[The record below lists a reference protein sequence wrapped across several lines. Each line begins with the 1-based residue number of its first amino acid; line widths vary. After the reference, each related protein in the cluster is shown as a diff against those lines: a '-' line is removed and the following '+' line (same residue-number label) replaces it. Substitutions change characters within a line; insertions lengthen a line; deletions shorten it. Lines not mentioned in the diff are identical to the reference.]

1 MYRIVLRHQA
11 TDNRV
16 ARFVVSGRLFLRF
29 RHHHGAAFRTHHD
42 FVFRFFELNHRD
54 DAFVAAGSKQGRFVD
69 QVGQVGTGEARGT
82 ASNDCRIDIRRQRNA
97 THMHFQD
104 LLTTANIR
112 QANHHLAV
120 KTARTQQRG
129 VKNVRTV
136 SRRDNDDTFVTFEAV
151 HLNQHLVQGLLT
163 FIVTT
168 AQACATLAAD
178 GVDFIDEDDA
188 RRCFLSLFEHVTHT
202 RCTNTDEHFYEVRTG
217 NSKERHFCFAS
228 DRFRQQ
234 RFTGTRRTDHQD
246 AFRDLTAQFLEAA
259 RLTQVFHQFADFLFR
274 FVTPGNVSK
283 SGFDLI
289 FRQHTG
295 FAFAEGHRAL
305 PAAALHLPHK
315 KDPDADQQQHR
326 EPGDEDGSQQAWLFW
341 WFTNHFDVFSQQVIE
356 QLRIVN
362 RNVSRVTVTIF
373 LGNVDLTSVDTRFAN
388 LVLIDLLQEGRIIH
402 LAAIRL
408 AGPKALE
415 Y

>member
-1 MYRIVLRHQA
+1 MFRNQTA
-11 TDNRV
+11 DNGV
-16 ARFVVSGRLFLRF
+16 ACFVVSGRFFLRF
-29 RHHHGAAFRTHHD
+29 RHHHGATFRTHHD
-42 FVFRFFELNHRD
+42 FVFRFFELNHRNNT
-54 DAFVAAGSKQGRFVD
+54 FVAASSKQRRFVD
-69 QVGQVGTGEARGT
+69 QVRQVRTREARGT
-82 ASNDCRIDIRRQRNA
+82 ARNDRRVDIRRQRYA

-104 LLTTANIR
+104 LFTTANIR
-112 QANHHLAV
+112 QTNDNLTVEAAW
-120 KTARTQQRG
+120 TQQRG
-129 VKNVRTV
+129 VQNVRTV
-136 SRRDNDDTFVTFEAV
+136 SRRDNDNTFVTFEAV
-151 HLNQHLVQGLLT
+151 HFNQHLVQGLLT

-168 AQACATLAAD
+168 AKARATLAAD

-188 RRCFLSLFEHVTHT
+188 RRCFLSLLEHVTHT
-202 RCTNTDEHFYEVRTG
+202 RCTDTDEHFDEIRTG
-217 NSKERHFCFAS
+217 NCEERHFCFAS

-234 RFTGTRRTDHQD
+234 RFTSTRRADHQD

-259 RLTQVFHQFADFLFR
+259 RLTQVFHQLTDFLFR
-274 FVTPGNVSK
+274 FVTPGNVGK
-283 SGFDLI
+283 SGFDLV

-315 KDPDADQQQHR
+315 EDPDADQQQHW

-341 WFTNHFDVFSQQVIE
+341 WFANNFDVFSQQVIE